1 MDMTREELRA
11 EIDEKTEDLDAFVR
25 ARDIIRAR
33 VQAVADSQNKLTPL
47 PNWSGT
53 DAVLGSLDL
62 SIHAMERTIEELRM
76 WLKRVEDS
84 RPALRLVDNEKVE
97 E

>member
-76 WLKRVEDS
+76 WLKSVEDS